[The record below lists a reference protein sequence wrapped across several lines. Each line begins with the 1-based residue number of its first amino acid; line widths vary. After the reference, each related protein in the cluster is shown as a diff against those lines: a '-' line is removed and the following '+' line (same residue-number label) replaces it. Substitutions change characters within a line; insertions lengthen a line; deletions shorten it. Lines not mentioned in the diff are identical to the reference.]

1 MQKRECTTLIRVI
14 SVNRLFFMS
23 FYSEI
28 ILELPSWTAQAEELD
43 TSAVM
48 MARGDSDR
56 YRDPQTEPSV
66 QGLHVMP
73 VNW

>member
-1 MQKRECTTLIRVI
+1 
-14 SVNRLFFMS
+14 MS

-66 QGLHVMP
+66 YKAYMLRR
-73 VNW
+73 